1 MKFKEIMDILNHQDT
16 IIMRQGGYNVAV
28 NTKIGK
34 YVKDM
39 GEVFAVGELK
49 NNDISDIKDKL
60 PIEVYNVQKV
70 CEILGIT
77 RMAVRWALD
86 HQDYSKVPKPM
97 YVNETKRGN
106 TYFWI
111 PEQFKQEK

>member
-1 MKFKEIMDILNHQDT
+1 MKFEEIKNILNHQDT
-16 IIMRQGGYNVAV
+16 IITSQGVYEVAV

-34 YVKDM
+34 YVKET

-49 NNDISDIKDKL
+49 NNDISKIKDQL

-70 CEILGIT
+70 CEILGMT
-77 RMAVRWALD
+77 RMGVRWALE
-86 HQDYSKVPKPM
+86 HQDHSKVPKPM
-97 YVNETKRGN
+97 YVNETKRGSSF
-106 TYFWI
+106 FWI